1 MTTKTKA
8 HTKYLLKSGEQV
20 PGVTTALGILE
31 KIGLHYWIAEVTRKG
46 EDWVKIRD
54 AAGNIGTLVHSMI
67 LADLKGET
75 LDTCDYSKNQI
86 DKAET
91 CLIKYYDWKK
101 KYNMEIMFCEQP
113 LVSEIF
119 KCGGT
124 PDLAAIIDDVPTLI
138 DFKSGRNIY
147 EEYWYQLAAYTQ
159 LLLERNFIPQR
170 YGIVRIGTD
179 EKEDFE
185 EQWRNNLEREWEIF
199 QACLSI
205 YELRKRIKEER

>member
-8 HTKYLLKSGEQV
+8 HTVYRLQNGEIA
-20 PGVTTALGILE
+20 PGVTTVLGILE
-31 KIGLHYWIAEVTRKG
+31 KIGLHYWIAEVTRNG

-54 AAGNIGTLVHSMI
+54 AAGNVGTLVHSMI

-75 LDTCDYSKNQI
+75 FDTCDYSKNQI

-91 CLIKYYDWKK
+91 CLIKYYDWRQ
-101 KYNMEIMFCEQP
+101 KYNIEIIFCEQP
-113 LVSEIF
+113 LVSEEF
-119 KCGGT
+119 KYGGT
-124 PDLAAIIDDVPTLI
+124 PDLAAKIDNIPTII
-138 DFKSGRNIY
+138 DFKSGKGIY
-147 EEYWYQLAAYTQ
+147 DEYWCQLAAYTQ
-159 LLLERNFIPQR
+159 LLLEHNFIPQR

-185 EQWRNNLEREWEIF
+185 EQWRNNLESEWEIF

-205 YELRKRIKEER
+205 YELRKRIKEGR